1 MDKATLARNTATS
14 ALGYFVSLAI
24 PILMIPYIVSR
35 VSLAEYGFWVALN
48 SLAAW
53 ISHYDVGLWGILARE
68 VAERRARDDRD
79 GLRVL
84 WATWFF
90 YDLAIGVLVVMGT
103 VFLGRAIVRLA
114 APGLDPVLGS
124 SVFALLAVQAALT
137 PLLRH
142 LMYSLGGLQRMDL
155 VNRMAIVIGPL
166 SGVGLV
172 IFLEAGGGLPGMA
185 ANGAIFAL
193 IQAAILVML
202 LLREGYPASVSPAL
216 FSGAEFRRLLG
227 VGWKLQAVHFL
238 NQAFRSDRLLLGMT
252 GFSPAIISVYQFGAG
267 LMDRLA
273 GSVSVLSSAVLP
285 AAADLAARGDAG
297 RVHNLLMRGTKY
309 HALVAVGFLGF
320 AALFGHELML
330 FWMGRALPEAVT
342 VLRIM
347 ALGGIFTA
355 IGSCAQSVGVALG
368 RPGWALVATTVG
380 LATTVFLYILVGRRY
395 DHRGL
400 AAVVS
405 LGLAL
410 VQVVFMIGMSRVL
423 EFRWREYVG
432 NALLKPAVLVLPLSV
447 VYVGWRLVAF
457 PVETRLQALAV
468 LAPAFLLALGLGW
481 VTARALR
488 VVDEYDVNVLRSA
501 GRSVSA

>member
-1 MDKATLARNTATS
+1 MSVPADKATLARNTATS

-24 PILMIPYIVSR
+24 PLLMIPYIVSR
-35 VSLAEYGFWVALN
+35 VSLAEYGFWVVLN

-53 ISHYDVGLWGILARE
+53 ISHYDVGLWGVLARE

-90 YDLAIGVLVVMGT
+90 YDLAGGTLVVAGT
-103 VFLGRAIVRLA
+103 ILLGRAI
-114 APGLDPVLGS
+114 DPMLGS
-124 SVFALLAVQAALT
+124 SVFVLLAVQAALT

-142 LMYSLGGLQRMDL
+142 LMYSLSGLQRMDL

-185 ANGAIFAL
+185 ANGVIFAL
-193 IQAAILVML
+193 IQAAILVVL

-227 VGWKLQAVHFL
+227 FGWKLQAVHFL

-252 GFSPAIISVYQFGAG
+252 GFSPALISVYQFGAG

-273 GSVSVLSSAVLP
+273 GSVTVLSSAVLP
-285 AAADLAARGDAG
+285 AASDLAARGEVE
-297 RVHNLLMRGTKY
+297 RVRSLLMRGTKY
-309 HALVAVGFLGF
+309 HALAAVGFLGF

-330 FWMGRALPEAVT
+330 FWMGRPLPEAVT

-347 ALGGIFTA
+347 ALGGIFMA

-380 LATTVFLYILVGRRY
+380 LAATVFLYILVGRRY

-432 NALLKPAVLVLPLSV
+432 NALLKPSVLVLPLSV
-447 VYVGWRLVAF
+447 VYVGWRWVAF

-488 VVDEYDVNVLRSA
+488 VVDEYDVNVLKSA